1 MVNHG
6 LWSKQT
12 MEQHGKPCSWFK
24 KHGLTWSTMF
34 LVLTNRGLTWSTMVW
49 GQNKPWN
56 NTINHGSG

>member
-12 MEQHGKPCSWFK
+12 MEQHGQPCFWFK
-24 KHGLTWSTMF
+24 EKDGLTWS
-34 LVLTNRGLTWSTMVW
+34 SMVR

-56 NTINHGSG
+56 NTINHGPG